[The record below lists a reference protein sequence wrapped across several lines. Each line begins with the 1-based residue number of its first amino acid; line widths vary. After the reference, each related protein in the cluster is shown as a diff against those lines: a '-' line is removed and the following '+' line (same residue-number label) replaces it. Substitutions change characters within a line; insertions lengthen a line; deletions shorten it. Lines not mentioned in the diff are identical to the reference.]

1 MLYNDL
7 SPKYEEDEEEEEEE
21 EDYGE
26 RSTDML
32 NAPVCR
38 FKVTSS
44 PSPSNDNNSPKFPP
58 AISVIVDPPSP
69 STSVKS
75 KHDDF
80 GFGQLG
86 SFIRRYSGGSM
97 ERRKLFEKFYI
108 SNKTFNQG
116 SWYI

>member
-1 MLYNDL
+1 M

-26 RSTDML
+26 RSADLL

-44 PSPSNDNNSPKFPP
+44 PSPSNESPNFPP

-69 STSVKS
+69 SASVKS
-75 KHDDF
+75 KHDHEF

-97 ERRKLFEKFYI
+97 ERCKLI
-108 SNKTFNQG
+108 
-116 SWYI
+116 